1 MLVEDPD
8 KRENSKD
15 LIYWKEQKL
24 KEINPKGKF
33 RFCSKNVIQTP

>member
-15 LIYWKEQKL
+15 LVYWKEQKL
-24 KEINPKGKF
+24 KEINLKGKI
-33 RFCSKNVIQTP
+33 RFCSKNVI